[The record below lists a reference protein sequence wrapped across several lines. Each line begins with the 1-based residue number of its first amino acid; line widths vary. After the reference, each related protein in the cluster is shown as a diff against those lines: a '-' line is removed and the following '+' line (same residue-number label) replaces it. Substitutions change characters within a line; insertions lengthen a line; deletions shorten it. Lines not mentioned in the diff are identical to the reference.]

1 MCANCFISSDT
12 LPHIVLVVEYPN
24 GRKTDVDFLVDT
36 GSPTTYLSYQKAV
49 MAEIDLSLLSHGK
62 PHGPMVKDQRN
73 TRILQGVKFT
83 MPRVTTV
90 TADVLIFEDQ
100 YSTENL
106 LGMDLI
112 RKLGNLV
119 VTKTGVWFSI

>member
-1 MCANCFISSDT
+1 MCANCFIGSDT

-24 GRKTDVDFLVDT
+24 RRKTDVDFIVDT
-36 GSPTTYLSYQKAV
+36 GSPTTFLSYQKAV
-49 MAEIDLSLLSHGK
+49 MAEIDLSLLSHG
-62 PHGPMVKDQRN
+62 PTVKQQWN
-73 TRILQGVKFT
+73 TRLLQGVKLII
-83 MPRVTTV
+83 PRVTTV

-119 VTKTGVWFSI
+119 VTKAGVWFGI